1 MNWNPDDSP
10 LPKNSYSEKL
20 PLSGIALD
28 YVLDQEKFDTVL
40 DIGSGPGE
48 HADAFEAAGKKVFRL
63 DYGKS
68 RAFTDSANVIIGD
81 FITHEFDRK
90 FDLVWASHVLEHT
103 IYTHEFLQKLFDVTS
118 DSGFVAITVPPAK
131 AEFVGGHVTLWTPAL
146 LLYRLVLAGF
156 DCSNAKVF
164 VYGYNISVIVPAK
177 RNAVDLDSLAW
188 DFNDIERL
196 KAWFPKDIH
205 PKIDGARY
213 GKVFSG
219 AHIFFR

>member
-131 AEFVGGHVTLWTPAL
+131 AEFVGVTSRFDA
-146 LLYRLVLAGF
+146 RFAFVSSCVGGF
-156 DCSNAKVF
+156 
-164 VYGYNISVIVPAK
+164 
-177 RNAVDLDSLAW
+177 
-188 DFNDIERL
+188 
-196 KAWFPKDIH
+196 
-205 PKIDGARY
+205 
-213 GKVFSG
+213 
-219 AHIFFR
+219 